1 MLIKVRIVIILRGA
15 LTGRGAQ
22 KPFWAMETLS
32 LGEWSLL
39 ILQMSLIT
47 DEYTG
52 LKLVHQIQH
61 KKIAK
66 TIFKNYKPGG
76 LKLPDIKTETTVI
89 KKAQYIRKNGQTD
102 P

>member
-15 LTGRGAQ
+15 LTGRGTQ

-32 LGEWSLL
+32 LGEWWLL
-39 ILQMSLIT
+39 IYTDIT
-47 DEYTG
+47 NHWWVPRVKISTLDTTQE
-52 LKLVHQIQH
+52 
-61 KKIAK
+61 IAK

-89 KKAQYIRKNGQTD
+89 KKA
-102 P
+102 

>member
-39 ILQMSLIT
+39 IYT
-47 DEYTG
+47 DVTN
-52 LKLVHQIQH
+52 H
-61 KKIAK
+61 
-66 TIFKNYKPGG
+66 
-76 LKLPDIKTETTVI
+76 
-89 KKAQYIRKNGQTD
+89 
-102 P
+102 